1 MNDTDLAKEQQTVF
15 NNNQISID
23 DRIKEINLLFEQ
35 RLNMDSENAREKYV
49 KWKELTRYGF
59 ASKRKLEEDVSSE
72 EEDSLSDIWE
82 HACKYNKE
90 SICRLIYY
98 KELLE
103 IFTND
108 DEIPLLINNIYDIT
122 AVLIVQRAYRKRKTD
137 REAQRSAMGYVRA
150 KQAKQRAAELKRQEA
165 EQRRKLAQAERQMA
179 YELRRLSSGNNQ
191 ANRGIVNYKQNQIP
205 RLVAAFA
212 PSNNVSRFKEFDLGR
227 RLYISDTVYF
237 VDQMRFIINDIKLF
251 HEFTKLF
258 STINVESDQKY
269 IQEIFDNL
277 TKTIPSKSHDFL
289 FFGIKLFTPYANI
302 DYNITSTTI
311 DEIKTKWPL
320 PSKNP
325 LPSGTQ
331 ELLLKIGD
339 VSEQVFTTYNT
350 AMSKRKGKTRS
361 LVREVLL
368 GAPST
373 DSQYNTVKMLSKHI
387 LKSNNYNSNTTLLER
402 AKHFDKISGEC
413 ENCSKS
419 SCYICG
425 EDLTSKK
432 EKCGDTQ
439 DNARKKLKI
448 SKGNIPVNPGY
459 HMEIEHILPFAYAY
473 AYTAIAPLANSIK
486 DVSEYID
493 KDNSHVIKLLNEYAP
508 SHRCCNQTKS
518 NKLFLNLTEIK
529 SSVNRQNLCNKKI
542 TGELNSTLTDIKNN
556 INNNDNDNCDLPCHI
571 PKNTSQTTWVENRC
585 KGIWDTQLRYIYN
598 DVQQEKASTV
608 GGLMEIKYYSQQ
620 LNAAINGVD
629 KVVNIL
635 ESNGVSVDF
644 KDYSN
649 ESVSDLSIKST
660 VNTNPS
666 NLIKLEKYISTHTRG
681 GKLRHERE
689 DIPFAQM
696 SIPHEIEVD
705 ASDSFSKY
713 FNQDSFKNLKVKTSP
728 TTMEKIDRLFE
739 TTYLYF
745 KFISY
750 YLEYNNVFN
759 VKRYLGSYGEI
770 NKLVKQNAVRNIL
783 FNISKTDEN
792 RGDFYLISLI
802 NEQKIILETLTPDIN
817 IIPLQQFINTIIFE
831 ETTTGQLDIELEEN
845 DTIKAENKVNYINEI
860 AREDSEYIS
869 TLRRSPRLLA
879 KKN

>member
-59 ASKRKLEEDVSSE
+59 SAQKRKLEEEVPS
-72 EEDSLSDIWE
+72 EEDSISDIWK
-82 HACKYNKE
+82 HACINSTE
-90 SICRLIYY
+90 SIGRLIYY
-98 KELLE
+98 QELLE
-103 IFTND
+103 IFTN
-108 DEIPLLINNIYDIT
+108 EIPLLINNIYDIT
-122 AVLIVQRAYRKRKTD
+122 EKTNKI
-137 REAQRSAMGYVRA
+137 RNNPSLLLQTNS
-150 KQAKQRAAELKRQEA
+150 KQYPSVKV
-165 EQRRKLAQAERQMA
+165 
-179 YELRRLSSGNNQ
+179 
-191 ANRGIVNYKQNQIP
+191 ANEPKSIMVG
-205 RLVAAFA
+205 AGFS
-212 PSNNVSRFKEFDLGR
+212 PSNTDFRFNIFDLGR

-258 STINVESDQKY
+258 STINIESDQKY
-269 IQEIFDNL
+269 IQEIFNDL

-302 DYNITSTTI
+302 DYNITSLTI

-320 PSKNP
+320 PSQNP

-350 AMSKRKGKTRS
+350 EMSKRKGKTRS

-373 DSQYNTVKMLSKHI
+373 DSQYNTVKMLSNHI
-387 LKSNNYNSNTTLLER
+387 LKSNKYSNTTLLER
-402 AKHFDKISGEC
+402 AKHFDEISGEC
-413 ENCSKS
+413 RSKNCFVS

-425 EDLTSKK
+425 EDLTSKN
-432 EKCGDTQ
+432 EQCGDTQ

-486 DVSEYID
+486 DVNEYID

-542 TGELNSTLTDIKNN
+542 TGELKSTLTDIKNN
-556 INNNDNDNCDLPCHI
+556 INKNDNCDRQCHI

-585 KGIWDTQLRYIYN
+585 KGIWDTQLSYIYN

-629 KVVNIL
+629 KVVDIL
-635 ESNGVSVDF
+635 ESNGISVDF

-649 ESVSDLSIKST
+649 ESVFDLSIKST

-666 NLIKLEKYISTHTRG
+666 NLIKLEKYIITNTRG
-681 GKLRHERE
+681 GKLRHN
-689 DIPFAQM
+689 DNPSLDKT
-696 SIPHEIEVD
+696 SIPHEITLD
-705 ASDSFSKY
+705 TDILFRNYFS
-713 FNQDSFKNLKVKTSP
+713 QDSFKKLIVTTSP
-728 TTMEKIDRLFE
+728 ATLEKINRLFE
-739 TTYLYF
+739 TAYLYF

-750 YLEYNNVFN
+750 YLEYNNVFSS
-759 VKRYLGSYGEI
+759 RRALGSSGEI
-770 NKLVKQNAVRNIL
+770 NKLVKQNATRNVL
-783 FNISKTDEN
+783 FNISNTDKN
-792 RGDFYLISLI
+792 SGDIYLINLI
-802 NEQKIILETLTPDIN
+802 NEQKITLETLKADSN
-817 IIPLQQFINTIIFE
+817 IIPLQNFINIIFE
-831 ETTTGQLDIELEEN
+831 ETKTGQLDMEPEEN
-845 DTIKAENKVNYINEI
+845 DTIKYENENKYINEI
-860 AREDSEYIS
+860 AMEDSKYIS
-869 TLRRSPRLLA
+869 TIRRSARLLA